1 MQSSQFVALSVKRSL
16 IVIFAS
22 AFLATVSLLATQKA
36 QAPAPSSTLDRI
48 RQANTFRVG
57 YYADAGPLSYQDDS
71 GRPAGYAIELC
82 QQIANDLKAELN
94 LPTMTV
100 EFVLVT
106 GVNRYALLQQHTLD
120 LLCGPSVE
128 TFSRR
133 KEVSFSLPIFMGG
146 VGALL
151 RADAPAQIRET
162 LSGHEPPMR
171 PQLRGAVGLAL
182 HKRTFSAVPGT
193 TTMPWLN
200 AKLNEFKIDATVVPV
215 ENYRIG
221 RQRVLDRTVDVLFGE
236 QSLLL
241 DLKKNSPS
249 SKDLIVLDR
258 RFTYEALGFALA
270 RDEDDFRLLV
280 DESLSRLSRS
290 GQTQSLYR
298 KYFGEPD
305 DNALAFFRLNTVPE

>member
-1 MQSSQFVALSVKRSL
+1 MQIARFVALAMKRSL
-16 IVIFAS
+16 IVVFVS
-22 AFLATVSLLATQKA
+22 ALLAAVSVLATQKA
-36 QAPAPSSTLDRI
+36 QAPALTLDRI
-48 RQANTFRVG
+48 RQTNTLRVG

-71 GRPAGYAIELC
+71 GRPAGYAVELC

-94 LPTMTV
+94 LPTMSV

-106 GVNRYALLQQHTLD
+106 GSDRFALLQQGKLD

-128 TFSRR
+128 TFARR
-133 KEVSFSLPIFMGG
+133 KEVSFSIPIFMGG

-151 RADAPAQIRET
+151 RDDAPAQLRET
-162 LSGHEPPMR
+162 LAGHEPPLR

-182 HKRTFSAVPGT
+182 HKRTFSAGPGT
-193 TTMPWLN
+193 TTMPWLS
-200 AKLNEFKIDATVVPV
+200 AKLNEFKIDAKIVPV
-215 ENYRIG
+215 ENFRVG
-221 RQRVLDRTVDVLFGE
+221 LQHVLDRTTDVLFAE
-236 QSLLL
+236 QSVLL

-258 RFTYEALGFALA
+258 RFTYEPLGFALA
-270 RDEDDFRLLV
+270 RDDDDFRLVV

-290 GQTQSLYR
+290 GETQSLYR